1 MRSSATRDAPRM
13 EFAASDIAEPRLDCG
28 DVRTGFHIG
37 KFCVFVEGWCMTYDW
52 SGRRMRRM
60 RAAKLTII
68 SLVAAFIL
76 TAPIFA
82 HY

>member
-1 MRSSATRDAPRM
+1 
-13 EFAASDIAEPRLDCG
+13 
-28 DVRTGFHIG
+28 
-37 KFCVFVEGWCMTYDW
+37 MTYDW

-60 RAAKLTII
+60 RAAKLTIF
-68 SLVAAFIL
+68 SLVAAFVL